1 MVTTPESFLAQPI
14 LTPPGQPLRVAVYSR
29 LSHGIRSGVLEAG
42 SILPRETELAIMLG
56 VSRTV
61 VREALM
67 LLEEDGH
74 IVTRRGIGRFIA
86 DSLPAPGLERLQSVE
101 SLLGGTALDVRV
113 IAFNSQEPT
122 DFVTDHVAIDPGSLS
137 WFRESVLARDGRP
150 LALVQEYTADVP
162 QLAAVSPALASA
174 FADVLPEGPTLLS
187 TLLDGLGS
195 ELGPGICVITTSVA
209 GPTRASHLSIKASD
223 PVLLVTQTALVGGV
237 PVIAVKSAFTA
248 EAGHLSVAQSG
259 ASRSAG

>member
-1 MVTTPESFLAQPI
+1 MATTPEGFLAQPI
-14 LTPPGQPLRVAVYSR
+14 LTSPGQPLRVAVYSR
-29 LSHGIRSGVLEAG
+29 LSQGIRSGVLEAG

-86 DSLPAPGLERLQSVE
+86 DTLPAPGLERLQSVE
-101 SLLGGTALDVRV
+101 SLLGSTGVDVTV
-113 IAFNSQEPT
+113 IAFNSQQPT

-150 LALVQEYTADVP
+150 LALVQEYTADEP

-174 FADVLPEGPTLLS
+174 FARVRPAGPTMLS
-187 TLLDGLGS
+187 TLLASLGS
-195 ELGPGICVITTSVA
+195 DLAPGLCVITTSVA
-209 GPTRASHLSIKASD
+209 GPTRAGHLSIKASD

>member
-1 MVTTPESFLAQPI
+1 MATTPQGFLAQPI
-14 LTPPGQPLRVAVYSR
+14 LTSPGQPLRVAVYSR
-29 LSHGIRSGVLEAG
+29 LSQGIRSGVLEAG
-42 SILPRETELAIMLG
+42 SILPRETELAFMLG

-86 DSLPAPGLERLQSVE
+86 DTLPAPGLERLQSVE
-101 SLLGGTALDVRV
+101 SLLGSTGVDVTV

-150 LALVQEYTADVP
+150 LALVQEYTADAP

-174 FADVLPEGPTLLS
+174 FARVRPEGPTMLS
-187 TLLDGLGS
+187 TLLAGLGS
-195 ELGPGICVITTSVA
+195 DLAPGLCVITTSVA
-209 GPTRASHLSIKASD
+209 GPTRAGHLSIKASD
-223 PVLLVTQTALVGGV
+223 PVLLVTQTAFVGGV

-259 ASRSAG
+259 TSRSAG